1 MVNTKFRR
9 IAAVFAVMLAFTFML
24 LLGGVT
30 QAKAAETAD
39 VTSRDVGTYYSEYRN
54 LVRLSDLDYDENDN
68 GEPKYFKRIK
78 DEVNAGELE
87 PEAALQSMKRIV
99 AAAQG
104 YTNIVKL
111 KNSIETEG
119 KYLTEDGDEA
129 LKSELDKL
137 NADLE
142 TYRSSRWHL
151 LSNNYAN
158 YDSADAFT
166 AEIESFL
173 KAYKVFAEKVK
184 LSNEYYN
191 LLSVNIAVGDGKGNE
206 KQYVGF
212 YDKSASAKEGY
223 GGFYLAELYEDGKVA
238 IEAAEN
244 PSETRKQYVDKLKA
258 VPKNVFEKIYNYY
271 LEATAD
277 ERGGEVARE
286 DLLKNPLYDD
296 LQNDSY
302 NLNKCKD
309 QVDAFYRGASAEVA
323 AKYATQYKNL
333 ENYFN
338 DHEDYVVWETNLDTL
353 SYTVN
358 YNTVMTVKAYFT
370 ATDEPAKVFPQNASI
385 KLYSGTFSGEG
396 TSAAAKLR
404 EKNRKLGVGYLVR
417 FNVYGGASQS
427 KVFDTETV
435 SWKNGGIYYTIELNL
450 DNFYEEIVS
459 KDAGVVG
466 EVLSNVSMD
475 GVWGSK
481 DKSSK
486 IKDAYELINDTDVDL
501 CYFYKDGE
509 LVDDGFDEINYDPEG
524 GILMLKTTQFGN
536 FAIAAKDSGGFTP
549 LMMVILIAAILVAVI
564 ALIIILSVWKYSVKF
579 YSNGGS
585 PVKKVKARKGE
596 YFVMPENPVRPG
608 YVFAGWFE
616 DRTLLKRFLATR
628 IVERKNLKVYA
639 KWLLELTPE
648 RVDAYYT
655 TLRDALASHA
665 AVNEQCEFK
674 PDEVK
679 TFAVIEKGEKTITL
693 SLALDVDTLK
703 ANGYMI
709 ETTESEETPTRFVI
723 ATREDFVAAQKLV
736 VKLFET
742 HDLQTCAYQP
752 ATDGETSYTLA
763 VSAPIEEPVVEEVV
777 EEAVEEETPFEE
789 PAEEPAEE
797 TVEEAVEETVEEATE
812 EVVEETVEEET
823 PFEETTEEVVE
834 ETVEE
839 VTEEAVE
846 EPAEETVEDE
856 PATEEQLI
864 EYFTTVRNAVC
875 GYALYEKNDNAE
887 NGKMLIKLYKK
898 DEAVYCYMALDAAS
912 YGLETV
918 GFGFSD
924 TPALLKVASDEDLQK
939 ALELVEVLMLEHGFE
954 KSDEPVE
961 EKPYE
966 GKGFGYRIHYVEE

>member
-9 IAAVFAVMLAFTFML
+9 IAAVFAVMLAFTFTL
-24 LLGGVT
+24 LLGGFT
-30 QAKAAETAD
+30 QAKAAETTD
-39 VTSRDVGTYYSEYRN
+39 VTSKDVGTYYSEYRN
-54 LVRLSDLDYDENDN
+54 AVKSTLDEDDG
-68 GEPKYFKRIK
+68 GEPKYFKLLK
-78 DEVNAGELE
+78 NELE
-87 PEAALQSMKRIV
+87 PAAAMQTMTRVV

-104 YTNIVKL
+104 YTEIANVK
-111 KNSIETEG
+111 KAIG
-119 KYLTEDGDEA
+119 KAGRYLTDDYDGGLKGEFDALNLSLDTLLQNELKLTEANYKTYDSENTFTAKIDA
-129 LKSELDKL
+129 LKKS
-137 NADLE
+137 
-142 TYRSSRWHL
+142 
-151 LSNNYAN
+151 
-158 YDSADAFT
+158 
-166 AEIESFL
+166 
-173 KAYKVFAEKVK
+173 YKVFLEKVE
-184 LSNEYYN
+184 LENVFYDLFAVN
-191 LLSVNIAVGDGKGNE
+191 NSVGAGQGNE
-206 KQYVGF
+206 KLYAGF
-212 YDKSASAKEGY
+212 YDMSASVKEGY

-238 IEAAEN
+238 IETAEN
-244 PSETRKQYVDKLKA
+244 PSETRKQYADKLKA
-258 VPKNVFEKIYNYY
+258 VPKNIFEKIYNYY

-286 DLLKNPLYDD
+286 DLLKNPIYDD

-302 NLNKCKD
+302 NLSKCKD
-309 QVDAFYRGASAEVA
+309 QVNTFYRGASAEVV

-338 DHEDYVVWETNLDTL
+338 NHQGYVAWESNLDTL
-353 SYTVN
+353 IYAVN

-370 ATDEPAKVFPQNASI
+370 STDEPAKVFDQNASI
-385 KLYSGTFSGEG
+385 KLYSGTLSGEK
-396 TSAAAKLR
+396 TAVAAKLR
-404 EKNRKLGVGYLVR
+404 EKNGKLGAGYLVR
-417 FNVYGGASQS
+417 FNVYGGAAQS

-435 SWKNGGIYYTIELNL
+435 DWKNGGIYYTIELNL
-450 DNFYEEIVS
+450 DNFYKEIVS
-459 KDAGVVG
+459 KDTGIVG
-466 EVLSNVSMD
+466 DLLSNASMD

-481 DKSSK
+481 DNNSK
-486 IKDAYELINDTDVDL
+486 IKDAYELINGTDVDL
-501 CYFYKDGE
+501 CYFYKDGDLE
-509 LVDDGFDEINYDPEG
+509 EFDEINYNPEG

-585 PVKKVKARKGE
+585 AVKKVKARKGE

-628 IVERKNLKVYA
+628 IVERKNLKAYA

-703 ANGYMI
+703 ANGYTV
-709 ETTESEETPTRFVI
+709 ETTESEETPARFVI
-723 ATREDFVAAQKLV
+723 ATREDFVVAQKLV

-763 VSAPIEEPVVEEVV
+763 VSAPVEEPAAEEVVEEVV
-777 EEAVEEETPFEE
+777 EEPVEEPVEEATPF
-789 PAEEPAEE
+789 EEPAEE
-797 TVEEAVEETVEEATE
+797 TVEEVTE
-812 EVVEETVEEET
+812 EVVEETVEET
-823 PFEETTEEVVE
+823 VEEPVE

-839 VTEEAVE
+839 ELTEEPVE
-846 EPAEETVEDE
+846 EPAEETVEEE

-918 GFGFSD
+918 GLGFSD
-924 TPALLKVASDEDLQK
+924 TPALLKVANDEDLQK
-939 ALELVEVLMLEHGFE
+939 ALELVEILMLEHGFE